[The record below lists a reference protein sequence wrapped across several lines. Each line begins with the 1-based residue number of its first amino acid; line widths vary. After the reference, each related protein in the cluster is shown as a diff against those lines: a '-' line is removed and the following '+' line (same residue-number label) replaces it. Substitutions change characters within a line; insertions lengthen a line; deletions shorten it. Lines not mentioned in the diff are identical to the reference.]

1 MFVRP
6 PPTLGE
12 SPRTPEPSP
21 PSPET
26 APRSRVAHILK
37 PAGAAAP
44 NQPAIEVDG
53 LLAFDPHLKA
63 GYRAVEPKVA
73 PQPQPTP
80 SGRGRFWLAITAAIV
95 TTAAVT
101 FGLTA
106 TPTAASWLSLLQS
119 RWTAPP
125 LARLTITTRPDGAQ
139 VSIDGEARGVT
150 PLTLSVNPG
159 PHTLAVR
166 TGGQERVVPITA
178 AAGADIVRDFEMTAI
193 TPPVTGVL
201 PITPPVTGV
210 LSITTEPPGAR
221 IAVDGKPSG
230 TSPVTL
236 DALAAGKH
244 TIAVTGA
251 TGSAGRTV
259 TVVAGQT
266 ASVVFSLP
274 KVAGPVGGWLSV
286 SVPFEVQ
293 VVERGEV
300 IGASG
305 GARIMLAAGRHDLV
319 LVNRTLEYLEPR
331 QVEVV
336 AGQTTV
342 VRVDPPTVHVNV
354 NARPWAEVS
363 IDGRDLGQTPIANIA
378 VTVGT
383 HEIVFRHPQFG
394 ERRQTVVV
402 TSREP
407 QRIAVDMTK

>member
-1 MFVRP
+1 MSVRWVP
-6 PPTLGE
+6 PP
-12 SPRTPEPSP
+12 SR
-21 PSPET
+21 ET
-26 APRSRVAHILK
+26 APRSRVAQIFK

-44 NQPAIEVDG
+44 GQPAIEVDG
-53 LLAFDPHLKA
+53 LLAFDSHLEA
-63 GYRAVEPKVA
+63 GDSAVGSKVEQ
-73 PQPQPTP
+73 QPIA
-80 SGRGRFWLAITAAIV
+80 SGRGRLWLAITAANV
-95 TTAAVT
+95 TAAAVT
-101 FGLTA
+101 FGLTVAPPA
-106 TPTAASWLSLLQS
+106 TWLSVLQS
-119 RWTAPP
+119 PSTAPA
-125 LARLTITTRPDGAQ
+125 LARLTVTTRPDGAQ

-166 TGGQERVVPITA
+166 TGGQERVVPIMA
-178 AAGADIVRDFEMTAI
+178 AAGADIVRDLEMTAI

-201 PITPPVTGV
+201 
-210 LSITTEPPGAR
+210 SITTQPPGAQ

-230 TSPVTL
+230 TSPLTL
-236 DALAAGKH
+236 DALAAGRH
-244 TIAVTGA
+244 SIAVTGA
-251 TGSAGRTV
+251 TGSAARTV

-274 KVAGPVGGWLSV
+274 RVAGPVGGWLSV

-300 IGASG
+300 IGASS

-342 VRVDPPTVHVNV
+342 VRVEPPTVRVNV

-363 IDGRDLGQTPIANIA
+363 IDGRDLGQTPIANVA

-383 HEIVFRHPQFG
+383 HEIVFRHPEFG
-394 ERRQTVVV
+394 ERRQTVTV
-402 TSREP
+402 TNKEP
-407 QRIAVDMTK
+407 QRVAVDMTK